1 VINMKKGHIIMSIN
15 ELERSDA
22 FLKLKEKILNQ
33 TQVAELLGISVR
45 QVKRIFKKYT
55 KHGTAALISKKR
67 GQKGNHRLA
76 ESLKDLALA
85 YIREKY
91 RDFGPLL
98 AHEKLIEIHKLK
110 ISLTVVRK
118 LMIQDGLWNPERK
131 QRKRVY
137 QLRERRSREGE
148 LVQIDGSPHD
158 WFEGRAPKCTLLM
171 CVDDA
176 TGKILAAL
184 FAPSEALWP
193 YYALMRQYVLNHGRA
208 LALYSDK
215 HGVFKVNKSG
225 ALTGSGL
232 TQFGRAMK
240 DLNIEV
246 IFANSPQAKG
256 RIERKNR
263 VSQDRLVKEMRL
275 HKISTIEEAN
285 AFLPVYIED
294 HNRRF
299 AVVPKDPNNAHRPL
313 LSEHNLDLIFT
324 IQEFRQLSKS
334 LAVSHNKTLYQIKT
348 ERDPYTLRKTK
359 VLIYEKEDKS
369 IEIFCKGKPLLFEPY
384 NSQEKQGGEVSSKE
398 LNEVIENLIK
408 VQEQKQPPLKPKYRP
423 SSKHPWKHW
432 IAKKKG

>member
-1 VINMKKGHIIMSIN
+1 
-15 ELERSDA
+15 
-22 FLKLKEKILNQ
+22 
-33 TQVAELLGISVR
+33 
-45 QVKRIFKKYT
+45 
-55 KHGTAALISKKR
+55 
-67 GQKGNHRLA
+67 
-76 ESLKDLALA
+76 
-85 YIREKY
+85 
-91 RDFGPLL
+91 
-98 AHEKLIEIHKLK
+98 
-110 ISLTVVRK
+110 
-118 LMIQDGLWNPERK
+118 MIQDGLWNPERK

-137 QLRERRSREGE
+137 QLRERRPREGE

-158 WFEGRAPKCTLLM
+158 WFEGRAPKCTLLK

-176 TGKILAAL
+176 TGKMLAAL
-184 FAPSEALWP
+184 FVPSEALWP
-193 YYALMRQYVLNHGRA
+193 YYALMKQYIRNQGRP

-240 DLNIEV
+240 DLNIKV
-246 IFANSPQAKG
+246 VFANTPQAKG

-275 HKISTIEEAN
+275 LKISTIEEAN
-285 AFLPVYIED
+285 AFLPTYIED

-324 IQEFRQLSKS
+324 IQEFRELSKN

-348 ERDPYTLRKTK
+348 DRDPYTLRKTK
-359 VLIYEKEDKS
+359 VLVYEKEDES
-369 IEIFCKGKPLLFEPY
+369 IEIFSNGKPLLFTPY
-384 NSQEKQGGEVSSKE
+384 NSQEKQRDEVSSKE

-408 VQEQKQPPLKPKYRP
+408 VQEQKQPALKPKYRP
-423 SSKHPWKHW
+423 SRKHPWKHW
-432 IAKKKG
+432 VAKKKG

>member
-1 VINMKKGHIIMSIN
+1 M
-15 ELERSDA
+15 
-22 FLKLKEKILNQ
+22 
-33 TQVAELLGISVR
+33 QVAEILGISVR
-45 QVKRIFKKYT
+45 QVKRIFKKYK
-55 KHGTAALISKKR
+55 KHGIAALISKKR
-67 GQKGNHRLA
+67 GQKGNRSLA

-98 AHEKLIEIHKLK
+98 AHEKLIEVHKLK

-137 QLRERRSREGE
+137 QLRERRPREGE

-158 WFEGRAPKCTLLM
+158 WFEGRAPKCTLLK

-176 TGKILAAL
+176 TGKMLAAL
-184 FAPSEALWP
+184 FVPSEALWP
-193 YYALMRQYVLNHGRA
+193 YYALMKQYIRNQGRP

-240 DLNIEV
+240 DLNIKV
-246 IFANSPQAKG
+246 VFANTPQAKG

-275 HKISTIEEAN
+275 LKISTIEKALLAPLQAKGEIMKETY
-285 AFLPVYIED
+285 LP
-294 HNRRF
+294 
-299 AVVPKDPNNAHRPL
+299 L
-313 LSEHNLDLIFT
+313 G
-324 IQEFRQLSKS
+324 S
-334 LAVSHNKTLYQIKT
+334 L
-348 ERDPYTLRKTK
+348 
-359 VLIYEKEDKS
+359 
-369 IEIFCKGKPLLFEPY
+369 
-384 NSQEKQGGEVSSKE
+384 
-398 LNEVIENLIK
+398 
-408 VQEQKQPPLKPKYRP
+408 
-423 SSKHPWKHW
+423 
-432 IAKKKG
+432 

>member
-1 VINMKKGHIIMSIN
+1 
-15 ELERSDA
+15 
-22 FLKLKEKILNQ
+22 
-33 TQVAELLGISVR
+33 
-45 QVKRIFKKYT
+45 
-55 KHGTAALISKKR
+55 
-67 GQKGNHRLA
+67 
-76 ESLKDLALA
+76 
-85 YIREKY
+85 
-91 RDFGPLL
+91 
-98 AHEKLIEIHKLK
+98 
-110 ISLTVVRK
+110 
-118 LMIQDGLWNPERK
+118 
-131 QRKRVY
+131 
-137 QLRERRSREGE
+137 
-148 LVQIDGSPHD
+148 
-158 WFEGRAPKCTLLM
+158 TLLM

-215 HGVFKVNKSG
+215 NGVFKVNKSG

-240 DLNIEV
+240 DLDIEV

-275 HKISTIEEAN
+275 HKISTID
-285 AFLPVYIED
+285 FLPVYIED